1 MRKVRLVCDGFG
13 DVKKYEDCNDYFSQE
28 SNEVQVEVTFPSEF
42 SSYRK
47 RLDIYVD
54 YDQSIDYFEDDV
66 DTKLV
71 VTLTNEHL
79 KQGEIKLQPI
89 AYLFVEGQEYVNATK
104 QKWEVESIEVEY
116 SLNVGESTINV
127 SQTLGEQL
135 QEQIDDLQT
144 QIDDLTFDD
153 LMQVDGSNSN
163 VNVLVFDTTVT
174 ETTLLAGE
182 MQYSQT
188 DGTVNLG
195 MNGGQVTQSIGLES
209 YYRVVNNSGVTIND
223 GDLVMYN
230 GTSGASGKTYIKK
243 WDTTSPEFTIM
254 GIATETMNNGSDG
267 FVTWHGLVKGVNST
281 GSSVGETW
289 ATNDVLYPS
298 LTHVGGLTKVPNSMQ
313 PVVANMFS
321 QSVNG
326 IFLVRCR

>member
-1 MRKVRLVCDGFG
+1 MRTIRLVCDLRG
-13 DVKKYEDCNDYFSQE
+13 DVKKYDLENDVFSQE
-28 SNEVQVEVTFPSEF
+28 NGLIQVEVTYPLEF
-42 SSYRK
+42 NSYRK

-66 DTKLV
+66 DNKLV

-116 SLNVGESTINV
+116 SLNVGESTTNV
-127 SQTLGEQL
+127 DKTLGQEL
-135 QEQIDDLQT
+135 QDDIDNLQT
-144 QIDDLTFDD
+144 QIDNLTFDD

-163 VNVLVFDTTVT
+163 VNVLAFDTTVT
-174 ETTLLAGE
+174 ETSLLAGK
-182 MQYSQT
+182 MQYSQV

-254 GIATETMNNGSDG
+254 GIATETMTNGADG

-289 ATNDVLYPS
+289 AKNDVLYPS
-298 LTHVGGLTKVPNSMQ
+298 LTHVGGLTKVHNSMQ
-313 PVVANMFS
+313 PVVANMFA

>member
-28 SNEVQVEVTFPSEF
+28 SNEVQVEVTFPSEY

-47 RLDIYVD
+47 RLDIYVE
-54 YDQSIDYFEDDV
+54 YDQSIDYKESDV
-66 DTKLV
+66 TTTLL

-79 KQGEIKLQPI
+79 KQGTIKLQPI
-89 AYLFVEGQEYVNATK
+89 AYTYVEGIEYVDSPK
-104 QKWEVESIEVEY
+104 QKWEVKSIEIEH
-116 SLNVGESTINV
+116 SLNVGESTVNV
-127 SQTLGEQL
+127 DSTLGEQL
-135 QEQIDDLQT
+135 QAQIDA
-144 QIDDLTFDD
+144 IDTSSK
-153 LMQVDGSNSN
+153 MNIDGSNSN
-163 VNVLVFDTTVT
+163 VDIMTFDTSVT

-182 MQYSQT
+182 MQYSST

-195 MNGGQVTQSIGLES
+195 MNGGLVTQSIGLES
-209 YYRVVNNSGVTIND
+209 YYRVTNNSGVTIND

-254 GIATETMNNGSDG
+254 GIATETMNNSADG

-281 GSSVGETW
+281 GSTVGETW
-289 ATNDVLYPS
+289 NTNDVLYPS

-313 PVVANMFS
+313 PVVANMFK